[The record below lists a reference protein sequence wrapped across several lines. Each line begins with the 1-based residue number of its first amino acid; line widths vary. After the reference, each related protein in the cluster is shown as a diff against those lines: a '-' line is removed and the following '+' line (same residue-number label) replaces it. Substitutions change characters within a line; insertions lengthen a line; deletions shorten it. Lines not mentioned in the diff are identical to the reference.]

1 MTSPFKDCR
10 TFLHMDCRLDDPN
23 YVPAKDKSRRKDDK
37 NEGAV
42 STFLEEEPY
51 QFFHMD
57 YRLDMPRKS
66 KKPKMRVRQNRC
78 FSLNS

>member
-1 MTSPFKDCR
+1 MTSPFEDCR
-10 TFLHMDCRLDDPN
+10 AFLHIDYRLVDSN
-23 YVPAKDKSRRKDDK
+23 CVPSKDEFRRKDNE

-42 STFLEEEPY
+42 STLSEEKPHS
-51 QFFHMD
+51 FFHID
-57 YRLDMPRKS
+57 YRLDKPRKS